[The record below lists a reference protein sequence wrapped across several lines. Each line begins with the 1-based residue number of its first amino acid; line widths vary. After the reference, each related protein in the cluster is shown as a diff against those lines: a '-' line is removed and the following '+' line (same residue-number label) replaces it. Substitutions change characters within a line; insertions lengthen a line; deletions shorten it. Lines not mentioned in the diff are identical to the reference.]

1 MTRVR
6 DATPMTQVSPPRCAV
21 VRSPAWPLIAAVM
34 HGAASRG
41 PVFDAHA
48 PLATFHAQRVVCCSP
63 AAWRE
68 GVRPGQRRRQAQG
81 ACPHLVIVPADPER
95 DALWFESIARS
106 VGTLVP
112 LVDVD
117 TPGTLLLA
125 TRGPSRYVGG
135 DESLA
140 QHLVS
145 LSAAGVDA
153 VPGAHD
159 ALSAGGGFGVG
170 IADGRVAALLAAR
183 RALHIGEP
191 VVVPPGHHD
200 TTAFLAPHP
209 VRRLAE
215 MAICPPDVVGLFERL
230 GLRTFGDV
238 AAVPVAD
245 LTARFGSIGEFV
257 HRVVTAR
264 DDTPPSAIPPPP
276 DVSITRLFEDSIQ
289 QLDRLVFAAKSL
301 VDEVCAR
308 ITDHGQIITRCLV
321 EAESEHGETSH
332 RVWYRAEGLP
342 ATALLDRVRWQ
353 LDGWVNGADPP
364 SAGVSL
370 VRITPTEVIADAGVH
385 DALWGGRSQADDNAA
400 RAIARVM
407 GLMGPTSVTMASW
420 RGGRD
425 PRQMF
430 EMVPVADLGSAVV
443 VASEPTQGGDG
454 GLWPGALPAP
464 SPATVHVEP
473 VPVDVLDHSGRVVQ
487 VNGRGVVSAAP
498 ALVVYATGSATVSS
512 WAGPWPIDERWW
524 DPRAR
529 RAARFQM
536 VVSGDHGE
544 RAHMIEVSSGRWYVT
559 ADYD

>member
-1 MTRVR
+1 MTGS
-6 DATPMTQVSPPRCAV
+6 SPPRCAV

-34 HGAASRG
+34 HGAAARG
-41 PVFDAHA
+41 PVFDARA
-48 PLATFHAQRVVCCSP
+48 PLATFHAQRVTCCSP
-63 AAWRE
+63 TAWRE
-68 GVRPGQRRRQAQG
+68 GVRPAQRRRQAQG
-81 ACPHLVIVPADPER
+81 ACPHLVIVPTDPER

-140 QHLVS
+140 RHLVR
-145 LSAAGVDA
+145 LAAAGVDA

-183 RALHIGEP
+183 RALRTGEP
-191 VVVPPGHHD
+191 VVVPAGLHA

-209 VRRLAE
+209 VRRLVE
-215 MAICPPDVVGLFERL
+215 VGVCPPDVVGLFERL

-245 LTARFGSIGEFV
+245 LTARFGAVGEFV
-257 HRVVTAR
+257 HRVVSGH
-264 DDTPPSAIPPPP
+264 DDTPPSAVPPPP
-276 DVSITRLFEDSIQ
+276 DVSMTRLFDDGIQ

-301 VDEVCAR
+301 VDEVCTHIADR
-308 ITDHGQIITRCLV
+308 GQIITRCLV
-321 EAESEHGETSH
+321 EAESEHGDTSR
-332 RVWYRAEGLP
+332 RVWYRAEGLM
-342 ATALLDRVRWQ
+342 AAALLDRVRWQ

-364 SAGVSL
+364 SAGVTL
-370 VRITPTEVIADAGVH
+370 LRITPTEVITDAGVH

-425 PRQMF
+425 PGQMF
-430 EMVPVADLGSAVV
+430 EMIPVADLGSS
-443 VASEPTQGGDG
+443 VATMPERASGT
-454 GLWPGALPAP
+454 LWPGVLPTP
-464 SPATVHVEP
+464 SPARVHVEP
-473 VPVDVLDHSGRVVQ
+473 IPVDVLDHGGRVVR
-487 VNGRGVVSAAP
+487 VNGRGVMSAAP
-498 ALVVYATGSATVSS
+498 ALVVFPLGSATVSS
-512 WAGPWPIDERWW
+512 WAGPWPVDERWW

-536 VVSGDHGE
+536 VVTGDHGE

-559 ADYD
+559 ADYE